1 MTTDAHIPK
10 DQCDTPRT
18 DEAERVR
25 ENGGDVSDIFK
36 AMRQLE
42 RELNEAKSLNATLE
56 AKLKRAEKTI
66 DDLNDRFIEDNI

>member
-1 MTTDAHIPK
+1 MTEQVTK
-10 DQCDTPRT
+10 DTLSSTPRT
-18 DEAERVR
+18 DEAELIH

-56 AKLKRAEKTI
+56 RSNHRLRAKF
-66 DDLNDRFIEDNI
+66 DRSYP